1 MNRKTNTDISNGY
14 YDGIPI
20 VPKYIKEM
28 TQEEL
33 DKEWNKIVKKHKKK
47 DAK

>member
-1 MNRKTNTDISNGY
+1 MDISKGY

-20 VPKYIKEM
+20 IPQRIKDM
-28 TQEEL
+28 SIEEL
-33 DKEWNKIVKKHKKK
+33 DKEWDKIVKKHKEENK

>member
-1 MNRKTNTDISNGY
+1 MDMSKGY

-20 VPKYIKEM
+20 IPQDIKEM

-33 DKEWNKIVKKHKKK
+33 DKEWDKIVKKHKEK